1 MLLFIILVKDMVS
14 SLSANEIRTILTVG
28 LAAPFLMDT
37 VQLQAVVVT
46 AALATRRSLPLVSV
60 YTTAVPINH
69 TLKGAAIIYVII
81 LIKPYELHAY
91 AYGSTL
97 K

>member
-1 MLLFIILVKDMVS
+1 MVS
-14 SLSANEIRTILTVG
+14 SLSANEIKTILTVG

-37 VQLQAVVVT
+37 VQLQAVVVDSGI
-46 AALATRRSLPLVSV
+46 TRWSLPLVTHV

-91 AYGSTL
+91 GSTL
-97 K
+97 